1 MEENKRKR
9 FNVADFV
16 SNEETPVE
24 TWHGEKVLIYNTN
37 RVCHDDRCVC
47 GDIVYAAC
55 SLLESWLKD
64 GCYYGDRSDDKDLF
78 FSVKKKTRTM
88 TNREL
93 AWWLMENPE
102 EHREWKKIFD
112 GKTATIHSEYVYLEG
127 CEDKECDPEIVIR
140 SNGGEWR
147 VPEVEIKEAE
157 VEEKEKPTVKLIPHK
172 TRVKVEFDDGGYR
185 AHTTL
190 KIQSIKEEKDGS
202 LITLEGDADLKFFL
216 SKGEKKAEEFR
227 RTFGEGVNEDNYNAV
242 TKTTFTILD

>member
-1 MEENKRKR
+1 MQKKPNRTVRCAYCGREFIEPIPHRCNKNYRKRNLKWINIMEEDKRKR
-9 FNVADFV
+9 FNVTDFV

-55 SLLESWLKD
+55 SLLKSWLKD

-93 AWWLMENPE
+93 AWWLMENQE

-112 GKTATIHSEYVYLEG
+112 GKAATVRSGGYVYLEG
-127 CEDKECDPEIVIR
+127 CEDKECDPEIMIR

-147 VPEVEIKEAE
+147 EPEIE
-157 VEEKEKPTVKLIPHK
+157 V
-172 TRVKVEFDDGGYR
+172 
-185 AHTTL
+185 
-190 KIQSIKEEKDGS
+190 KEENDKRD
-202 LITLEGDADLKFFL
+202 
-216 SKGEKKAEEFR
+216 
-227 RTFGEGVNEDNYNAV
+227 
-242 TKTTFTILD
+242 